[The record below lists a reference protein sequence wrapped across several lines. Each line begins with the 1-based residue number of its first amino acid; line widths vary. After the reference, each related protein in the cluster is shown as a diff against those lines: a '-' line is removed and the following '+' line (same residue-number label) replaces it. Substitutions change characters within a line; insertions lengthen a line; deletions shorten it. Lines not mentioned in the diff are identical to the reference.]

1 VKDCKLY
8 VKYSKKV
15 GFNNGQTKHIKLID
29 YTWAKNFLEFLA
41 LFKQVQYGL
50 NLNLNPVPYLGL

>member
-1 VKDCKLY
+1 

-29 YTWAKNFLEFLA
+29 YTQAKKFLEFLA